1 MTSIAMNA
9 FRFPTLLLILTLG
22 ALSACSHSGAE
33 VSSVGSPEAALVGR
47 VRWEG
52 APPKPRIIDVSSCP
66 TCREANPHGV
76 SSEDVL
82 VDRDG
87 NLANVVVY
95 IDNVPEDHGGAKGP
109 RRPAAFLDA
118 TARGFRPHVLAV
130 QVGQP
135 VKVRNTGSHMNCVH
149 WASRLNGD
157 WITTILP
164 KVTVPVLKPPSRAEL
179 GARIKCDMHS
189 WKRAVGAVF
198 EHPYFAVSGPDG
210 TFRIDTAGLP
220 AGDYEVRAWHE
231 KYKHAPAQR
240 VTAGAEKAPP
250 LQFSFRKKKRK

>member
-76 SSEDVL
+76 SSEAVL
-82 VDRDG
+82 VDPAG

-95 IDNVPEDHGGAKGP
+95 IDSDVGDGG
-109 RRPAAFLDA
+109 
-118 TARGFRPHVLAV
+118 
-130 QVGQP
+130 
-135 VKVRNTGSHMNCVH
+135 
-149 WASRLNGD
+149 NG
-157 WITTILP
+157 
-164 KVTVPVLKPPSRAEL
+164 
-179 GARIKCDMHS
+179 
-189 WKRAVGAVF
+189 
-198 EHPYFAVSGPDG
+198 
-210 TFRIDTAGLP
+210 
-220 AGDYEVRAWHE
+220 
-231 KYKHAPAQR
+231 
-240 VTAGAEKAPP
+240 AGASDWALFAMLLAPF
-250 LQFSFRKKKRK
+250 LVLFSGLMWLTFGIDHSRELDEE

>member
-95 IDNVPEDHGGAKGP
+95 IDNVPEGHAGVEGS
-109 RRPAAFLDA
+109 RRPTAFLDA

-130 QVGQP
+130 QVGQQ
-135 VKVRNTGSHMNCVH
+135 VKARNRESEMYCLH
-149 WASRLNGD
+149 WTSRLNGD
-157 WITTILP
+157 WNATLSP
-164 KVTVPVLKPPSRAEL
+164 KTVMPFRVPPSRAEL
-179 GARIKCDMHS
+179 GVRIKCDVHV

-210 TFRIDTAGLP
+210 AFRIDTAGLP

-240 VTAGAEKAPP
+240 VTVAAEAASP
-250 LQFSFRKKKRK
+250 LQFSFRKKNRK